1 MTNAEMQRAQKL
13 APLLMEMLD
22 VCEEIR
28 DRLKR
33 IRYEGPIDIVADE
46 DMLQA
51 ANRVAKCKE
60 RRGHAERSQRR

>member
-33 IRYEGPIDIVADE
+33 VKYDGPIAIIEE
-46 DMLQA
+46 DTEMLKTAQRA
-51 ANRVAKCKE
+51 EKARRRAK
-60 RRGHAERSQRR
+60 